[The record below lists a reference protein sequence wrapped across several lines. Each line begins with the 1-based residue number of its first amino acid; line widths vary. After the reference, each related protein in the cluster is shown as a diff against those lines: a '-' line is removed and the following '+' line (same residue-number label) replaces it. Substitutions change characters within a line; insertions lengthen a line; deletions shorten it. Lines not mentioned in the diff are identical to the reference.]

1 MLNPTKDKAFCSFKH
16 YFFSLLK
23 NKTLNSMLTLTK
35 NIIFTL
41 KATCPST
48 SAKPQEFT
56 TWLFQPCSQKACS
69 HWRKLSLKAKLPET

>member
-1 MLNPTKDKAFCSFKH
+1 
-16 YFFSLLK
+16 
-23 NKTLNSMLTLTK
+23 MLTLTK

-56 TWLFQPCSQKACS
+56 TWLFQPCSQKTCS